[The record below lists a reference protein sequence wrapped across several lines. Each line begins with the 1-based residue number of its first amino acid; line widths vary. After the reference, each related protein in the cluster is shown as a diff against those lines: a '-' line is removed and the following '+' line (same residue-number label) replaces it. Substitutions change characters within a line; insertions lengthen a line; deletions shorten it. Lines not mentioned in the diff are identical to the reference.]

1 MFKKRKRY
9 VLIFWIVVLVLFW
22 LFLMKNPHLLDPRG
36 LADFIAQFWIAW
48 LVLYAIIFFFRGIL
62 LVPSTPLI
70 LVGMILFPKDPHAV
84 FLISMTGILFS
95 SYIIYNFS
103 DLLGLD
109 EYFASNVK
117 NKKIKSMIET
127 YGFYAVAFWSFFL
140 VLPTD
145 LICYIA
151 WAVRMN
157 IYKFLSAVALWE
169 GFIIGIFI
177 YGGQDALSF
186 LLDFFR

>member
-1 MFKKRKRY
+1 
-9 VLIFWIVVLVLFW
+9 
-22 LFLMKNPHLLDPRG
+22 
-36 LADFIAQFWIAW
+36 
-48 LVLYAIIFFFRGIL
+48 
-62 LVPSTPLI
+62 
-70 LVGMILFPKDPHAV
+70 
-84 FLISMTGILFS
+84 MTGILFS
-95 SYIIYNFS
+95 AYIIYNFS

-109 EYFASNVK
+109 DYFASNVK
-117 NKKIKSMIET
+117 NQKIRSMIEK

-157 IYKFLSAVALWE
+157 LYKFLGAVALGE

-177 YGGQDALSF
+177 YGWKDALSF